1 MSLRPRWAILKNL
14 GSNESKKQTEDRTS
28 VAESLTNSYEAPDST
43 PRNIKRKEEGGKEG
57 NGERGQEEK
66 GGEDE
71 G

>member
-1 MSLRPRWAILKNL
+1 M
-14 GSNESKKQTEDRTS
+14 
-28 VAESLTNSYEAPDST
+28 AESLTNSYEAPDST